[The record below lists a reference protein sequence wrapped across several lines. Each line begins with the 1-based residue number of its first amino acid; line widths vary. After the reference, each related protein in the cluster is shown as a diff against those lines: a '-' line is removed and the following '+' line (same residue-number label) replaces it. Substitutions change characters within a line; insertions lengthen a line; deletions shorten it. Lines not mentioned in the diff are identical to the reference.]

1 MIEIVFVLRG
11 SEVAP
16 EDIDDLRERSA
27 LKQIEQSIRNR
38 VGELRCLEHGA
49 NPRLTATGTGADAL
63 EFELSGCCEELMKR
77 TTASL
82 DQGHGTRGID

>member
-11 SEVAP
+11 TPVAP
-16 EDIDDLRERSA
+16 DDVEDVFERSA

-38 VGELRCLEHGA
+38 VGDLSCPEHGA
-49 NPRLTATGTGADAL
+49 NPRLTATGSRADAL
-63 EFELSGCCEELMKR
+63 EFELAGCCEDLMKR

-82 DQGHGTRGID
+82 D